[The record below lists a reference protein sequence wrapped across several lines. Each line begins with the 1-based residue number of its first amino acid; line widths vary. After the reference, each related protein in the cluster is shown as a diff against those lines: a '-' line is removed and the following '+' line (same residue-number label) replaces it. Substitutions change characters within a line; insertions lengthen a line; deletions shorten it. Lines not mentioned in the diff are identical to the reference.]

1 MGQNLFNGG
10 WVPTNSDAYDLTAD
24 LAKIC
29 LSLNIPIPVNN
40 QAARDGLAALAGGTL
55 PVGTMVLRKDQS
67 MFIESWNG
75 TKWVTSGHCE
85 WKRDNQVVPN
95 TTVWGVGAL
104 TQDSSK
110 TTDTAFVTH
119 PANDVLQFRDAGT
132 YSITFTAV
140 ADAAMSGRSF
150 VEVQT
155 GGSTIIRTVT
165 SGEDR
170 GAAVIPNY
178 RATAGQQLLFDA
190 YQSSGSN
197 RTIDFRIRVT
207 RVG

>member
-1 MGQNLFNGG
+1 MGQTLYNGA

-29 LSLNIPIPVNN
+29 LSLNIPIPVANSSERN
-40 QAARDGLAALAGGTL
+40 GLAALAGGTL

-67 MFIESWNG
+67 MFVEKWDGASW
-75 TKWVTSGHCE
+75 KTSGHCE
-85 WKRDNQVVPN
+85 WYRNNQVVPN

-104 TQDSSK
+104 TQDSAK

-119 PANDVLQFRDAGT
+119 PAGDVLQFRDAGT
-132 YSITFTAV
+132 YSISFTAV
-140 ADAAMSGRSF
+140 ADAAMTGRSF
-150 VEVQT
+150 VEFQT
-155 GGSTIIRTVT
+155 GGVAIIRTVT

-170 GAAVIPNY
+170 GSAVIPNF
-178 RATAGQQLLFDA
+178 RATAGQQLLFDT
-190 YQSSGSN
+190 YQSSGAN